1 MWTKLRKDS
10 NETCSLDGDAPS
22 PSHEIRF
29 WKKANFLLIR
39 INLIQQSCWLPL
51 LKNLKK
57 NYSSNPFRY
66 QKKKNSQPQPFM
78 RLKHFKE
85 TPCITIFSFS
95 HLFSFRCI
103 PLIFYAGIELNET
116 HLGEKS
122 FSPHSQKAPKQWK
135 DKHIILY

>member
-1 MWTKLRKDS
+1 MVM
-10 NETCSLDGDAPS
+10 P
-22 PSHEIRF
+22 
-29 WKKANFLLIR
+29 
-39 INLIQQSCWLPL
+39 LPL
-51 LKNLKK
+51 LTKSVFGKRPFFPYKDQSNPTELLASFVEESKK
-57 NYSSNPFRY
+57 EFCSSSN

-122 FSPHSQKAPKQWK
+122 FSPHSQSPKTVK
-135 DKHIILY
+135 R